1 MHAKGGA
8 SVGLDHLWRLLD
20 SVQGQI
26 RAFDIKAQ
34 VAVGINGVLIG
45 FLISQLMKD
54 AELGGH
60 DFHMRFLAALVLTGA
75 SILASVAAVLFGV
88 RVIHPQLH
96 LRQPS
101 SMIFFCHIANE
112 CGTDFARGGR
122 MISTLSDEDMN
133 LDIANQV
140 AVNSYI
146 CDVKAKRCKFALL
159 ATAGAF
165 LLYALSVIPSASMVY
180 SAARAQQLPSQVQ
193 TLLTAPVAS
202 AIQIQPAT
210 RAWSDR
216 YAVPLGTV
224 IGAVIALLG
233 VGVTLWGSRTNAKEQ
248 NGLASRMKLAD
259 FRESWLNN
267 LRNTIAELTGVLL
280 ATPNLS
286 DAETLRTAAE
296 LATRAKLLLNK
307 KDERYHEFITLLDSI
322 INDDNRESRFKF
334 ATELTAV
341 VQDILKAEWNVLKRD
356 LEYQPPRVR
365 R

>member
-1 MHAKGGA
+1 ME
-8 SVGLDHLWRLLD
+8 LDNLWRLLD
-20 SVQGQI
+20 SVQEQI
-26 RAFDIKAQ
+26 RAFDVKAQ

-60 DFHMRFLAALVLTGA
+60 NFHLRLLAALGLTGA
-75 SILASVAAVLFGV
+75 SILASVAAVIVGV

-112 CGTDFARGGR
+112 CGRDFARGGLNL
-122 MISTLSDEDMN
+122 STLTDEEIS
-133 LDIANQV
+133 LDVANQV

-146 CDVKAKRCKFALL
+146 CDVKAKRCRFALL

-165 LLYALSVIPSASMVY
+165 LLYSLSVIPSASMAFSV
-180 SAARAQQLPSQVQ
+180 ARAQQLPPQIQ
-193 TLLTAPVAS
+193 TLPIVPVVSDAHTSAS
-202 AIQIQPAT
+202 T

-233 VGVTLWGSRTNAKEQ
+233 VGITLWGSRTNAKEQ
-248 NGLASRMKLAD
+248 NGLESRMKLAD

-267 LRNTIAELTGVLL
+267 LRNTISELTGVVLT
-280 ATPNLS
+280 APNMS
-286 DAETLRTAAE
+286 DTETLRRAAE
-296 LATRAKLLLNK
+296 LATRAKLLMNK
-307 KDERYHEFITLLDSI
+307 HDERYHEFISLLDAI
-322 INDDNRESRFKF
+322 VNNDNSESRFKL
-334 ATELTAV
+334 ATDLTAV

>member
-1 MHAKGGA
+1 MKGRL
-8 SVGLDHLWRLLD
+8 SLGLDHLWRLLD
-20 SVQGQI
+20 SVQEQI

-60 DFHMRFLAALVLTGA
+60 NFHLRLLAALGLTGA
-75 SILASVAAVLFGV
+75 SILASVAAVIVGV

-112 CGTDFARGGR
+112 CGRDFSHGGLKL
-122 MISTLSDEDMN
+122 STLSDEEIR
-133 LDIANQV
+133 LDVANQV

-165 LLYALSVIPSASMVY
+165 LLYALSVIPSASMVF
-180 SAARAQQLPSQVQ
+180 SAARAQQQLP
-193 TLLTAPVAS
+193 P
-202 AIQIQPAT
+202 QIQALPIAPAVSDAHTSAST

-216 YAVPLGTV
+216 YAVPLGTA

-233 VGVTLWGSRTNAKEQ
+233 VGITLWGSRTNAKEQ

-267 LRNTIAELTGVLL
+267 LRNTISELTGVVLT
-280 ATPNLS
+280 APSMS
-286 DAETLRTAAE
+286 DAEALRRAAE
-296 LATRAKLLLNK
+296 LATRAKLLMNK
-307 KDERYHEFITLLDSI
+307 QDERYHEFISLLDAI
-322 INDDNRESRFKF
+322 INNDNSESRFKL
-334 ATELTAV
+334 ATELTSV